1 MRTIGVVSV
10 ARSDYGIY
18 LPLLRAITKD
28 PELNLLLFVSGM
40 HLSPE
45 FGSTV
50 NEIKNDGFEIA
61 AEVESLLSSDTP
73 EGISKSIGLGI
84 IGFSQTFCKMRPDI
98 LVVLGDRFEMFAAV
112 VASVPFKIP
121 IAHIHGGEI
130 TEGAFDDALRH
141 SITKFCHLHFVSTQ
155 RYAERVIQLGE
166 APWRVHVVGAL
177 SLDNLKSVKL
187 LNKKELGDKYQLEL
201 KQPPLLVTFHPVTLE
216 VEQTEWQV
224 RELLYALE
232 ATKMPVVFTLPNAD
246 TAGRSITRMVRN
258 FVDTHSSCYFVN
270 NFGTEGYFSMMAVS
284 AAMVGNSSSG
294 IIEAGSFRLPV
305 VNIGNR
311 QRGRIKGANVID
323 VEYNKES
330 IIKGIQEVLNPHF
343 RKSLHNLSNLYGSG
357 NSSDKILKVLKQI
370 SINDNFL
377 IKRFHDLSC
386 EGEEE

>member
-10 ARSDYGIY
+10 ARSDYGMY
-18 LPLLRAITKD
+18 LPLLTAINKD
-28 PELNLLLFVSGM
+28 PELYLLLFVSGM

-50 NEIKNDGFEIA
+50 NEIKNNGFKIA
-61 AEVESLLSSDTP
+61 AEVETLLSSDTP

-84 IGFSQTFCKMRPDI
+84 IGFSQTFCKTRPDI

-141 SITKFCHLHFVSTQ
+141 SITKFSHLHFVSTQ

-166 APWRVHVVGAL
+166 EPWRVHVVGAL
-177 SLDNLKSVKL
+177 GLDNLKSAKL
-187 LNKKELGDKYQLEL
+187 LNRKELENTYNLKLE
-201 KQPPLLVTFHPVTLE
+201 QPPLLVTFHPVTLE
-216 VEQTEWQV
+216 VEQIEWQV
-224 RELLYALE
+224 SELLHALE
-232 ATKMPVVFTLPNAD
+232 ATKMPVVFTMPNAD
-246 TAGRSITRMVRN
+246 TAGRLVKRMIQN
-258 FVDTHSSCYFVN
+258 FVSTHPSCYFVD
-270 NFGTEGYFSMMAVS
+270 NFGTQGYFSMMAIS

-294 IIEAGSFRLPV
+294 ILEAASFRLPV

-311 QRGRIKGANVID
+311 QRGRMKGANVID
-323 VEYNKES
+323 VDYNKES
-330 IIKGIQEVLNPHF
+330 IIKGIQDVLDPNF
-343 RKSLHNLSNLYGSG
+343 RRSLHNLSNLYGSG
-357 NSSDKILKVLKQI
+357 DSSEKIIEVLKQI
-370 SINDNFL
+370 SIDDKLL
-377 IKRFHDLSC
+377 IKRFHDLSF